1 MSKVNLKYVFYFLV
15 ISLSA
20 YLLVNTLILN
30 SSNKI
35 EDFSVIRPINVQ
47 NSSIRGDIS
56 NTPPASFNYELSAVR
71 LGDENTSVI
80 VKKGGKEY
88 VVQINELLENKYKLI
103 QVDKSVIIFEFQGKK
118 FTINNRFSMNN
129 FFKKSLLV
137 TTLCAFFIVHAQ
149 ETFILNYEDVD
160 IKKVTQDIANF
171 SKKTIILDPRV
182 KGKVTIFSNSLLSSD
197 EVWDVYLRT
206 IQVNGFSALND
217 ENFVRIVPENEA
229 TRDQNSGESG
239 GEFITRVIE
248 LKNRSSVELLPL
260 IKPIAGRQAN
270 VSSIASINSLLIVDR
285 KSNVERITEV
295 VKSLDED
302 NTASVTIVDLKN
314 LSSVEAVRILEK
326 LKSQNNPTINNFAA
340 ISFSASNSVI
350 VSANSITTNI
360 IKETLQQ
367 LDADA
372 ISEGSVAVIYLKYA
386 NAEEVAGIVSS
397 IASRFISSE
406 SEKPIV
412 TYHAPT
418 NSVVVSSD
426 ESNIA
431 TIKNLISKL
440 DIRRAQVLVEAIVV
454 ELSET
459 AARSLGVETIFA
471 GAEDGEIPIGITRFQ
486 NGTGP
491 DLLGLTGSAIESGDN
506 ANFSNIAAN
515 SLLNSQG
522 IIAGIGRI
530 SEDDDSMIAIINA
543 IDADKNSN
551 ILTTTSLLA
560 MDNEEASTVIG
571 QEIPITTGESL
582 GSNNTN
588 PFRTTSREEVGIK
601 LSIKP
606 QINEGNSVILEI
618 KQEVSGVAGPLTG
631 TTDLI
636 TNKRTI
642 ETTVL
647 VDNNQI
653 IVLGG
658 LVDEDIQEDIQRVPV
673 LGSIPILGKLFQS
686 SSESKVKKNLMV
698 FLRPKILV
706 DSESVSQIST
716 EKYNFIKA
724 EQLLKQQS
732 KLIDLTEDK

>member
-1 MSKVNLKYVFYFLV
+1 
-15 ISLSA
+15 
-20 YLLVNTLILN
+20 
-30 SSNKI
+30 
-35 EDFSVIRPINVQ
+35 
-47 NSSIRGDIS
+47 
-56 NTPPASFNYELSAVR
+56 
-71 LGDENTSVI
+71 
-80 VKKGGKEY
+80 
-88 VVQINELLENKYKLI
+88 
-103 QVDKSVIIFEFQGKK
+103 
-118 FTINNRFSMNN
+118 MNN

-137 TTLCAFFIVHAQ
+137 TTLCAFFVVQAQ

-182 KGKVTIFSNSLLSSD
+182 KGKVTIFSNSSLSSD

-270 VSSIASINSLLIVDR
+270 VSSIASINSLLVVDR

-295 VKSLDED
+295 VQSLDED
-302 NTASVTIVDLKN
+302 NTASVTIVNLKN

-326 LKSQNNPTINNFAA
+326 LKSQNNPTINNFVA

-386 NAEEVAGIVSS
+386 NAEEVSAIVSS

-601 LSIKP
+601 LSVKP

-673 LGSIPILGKLFQS
+673 LGSIPVLGKLFQS

-732 KLIDLTEDK
+732 KLIDLTKDK

>member
-1 MSKVNLKYVFYFLV
+1 
-15 ISLSA
+15 
-20 YLLVNTLILN
+20 
-30 SSNKI
+30 
-35 EDFSVIRPINVQ
+35 
-47 NSSIRGDIS
+47 
-56 NTPPASFNYELSAVR
+56 
-71 LGDENTSVI
+71 
-80 VKKGGKEY
+80 
-88 VVQINELLENKYKLI
+88 
-103 QVDKSVIIFEFQGKK
+103 
-118 FTINNRFSMNN
+118 MNN

-137 TTLCAFFIVHAQ
+137 TTLCSFFVVQAQ
-149 ETFILNYEDVD
+149 ESFILNYEDVD

-182 KGKVTIFSNSLLSSD
+182 KGKVTIFSNSSLSSD

-270 VSSIASINSLLIVDR
+270 VSSIASINSLLVVDR

-295 VKSLDED
+295 VQSLDED
-302 NTASVTIVDLKN
+302 NTASVTIVNLKN

-326 LKSQNNPTINNFAA
+326 LKSQNNPTINNFVA
-340 ISFSASNSVI
+340 ISFSSSNSVI

-386 NAEEVAGIVSS
+386 NAEEVSAIVSS

-491 DLLGLTGSAIESGDN
+491 DLLGLTGSAIESGNN

-522 IIAGIGRI
+522 IIAGIGKI

-601 LSIKP
+601 LSVKP

-673 LGSIPILGKLFQS
+673 LGSIPVLGKLFQS

-732 KLIDLTEDK
+732 KLIDLTKDK

>member
-1 MSKVNLKYVFYFLV
+1 
-15 ISLSA
+15 
-20 YLLVNTLILN
+20 
-30 SSNKI
+30 
-35 EDFSVIRPINVQ
+35 
-47 NSSIRGDIS
+47 
-56 NTPPASFNYELSAVR
+56 
-71 LGDENTSVI
+71 
-80 VKKGGKEY
+80 
-88 VVQINELLENKYKLI
+88 
-103 QVDKSVIIFEFQGKK
+103 
-118 FTINNRFSMNN
+118 MNN

-137 TTLCAFFIVHAQ
+137 TTLCAFFIVQAQ

-295 VKSLDED
+295 VESLDED

-326 LKSQNNPTINNFAA
+326 LKSQNNPTINNFVA

-386 NAEEVAGIVSS
+386 DAEEVAGIVSS

>member
-1 MSKVNLKYVFYFLV
+1 MISTIKKIFIFNLTL

-20 YLLVNTLILN
+20 
-30 SSNKI
+30 
-35 EDFSVIRPINVQ
+35 FS
-47 NSSIRGDIS
+47 
-56 NTPPASFNYELSAVR
+56 
-71 LGDENTSVI
+71 
-80 VKKGGKEY
+80 
-88 VVQINELLENKYKLI
+88 
-103 QVDKSVIIFEFQGKK
+103 
-118 FTINNRFSMNN
+118 
-129 FFKKSLLV
+129 
-137 TTLCAFFIVHAQ
+137 Q
-149 ETFILNYEDVD
+149 ESFILNYEDVD

-171 SKKTIILDPRV
+171 SRKTIILDPRV
-182 KGKVTIFSNSLLSSD
+182 KGKVTIFSNSSLSSD

-206 IQVNGFSALND
+206 IQVNGFSAIND
-217 ENFVRIVPENEA
+217 DNFVRIVPENEA
-229 TRDQNSGESG
+229 TRDSNSADSD
-239 GEFITRVIE
+239 GEFITRIIG
-248 LKNRSSVELLPL
+248 LNNRSSIELLPML
-260 IKPIAGRQAN
+260 KPIAGRQAN
-270 VSSIASINSLLIVDR
+270 VSSIASINSILIVDR
-285 KSNVERITEV
+285 ASNVERIADLILA
-295 VKSLDED
+295 LDQD
-302 NTASVTIVDLKN
+302 NTAAVSIIDLKN

-326 LKSQNNPTINNFAA
+326 LKAQNNPTINNFVA

-360 IKETLQQ
+360 IKETLKQ

-412 TYHAPT
+412 TYHSPT

-601 LSIKP
+601 LSVKP

-673 LGSIPILGKLFQS
+673 LGSIPVLGKLFQS

>member
-1 MSKVNLKYVFYFLV
+1 MNSFLRKSFLMT
-15 ISLSA
+15 ICC
-20 YLLVNTLILN
+20 I
-30 SSNKI
+30 
-35 EDFSVIRPINVQ
+35 FFNVQ
-47 NSSIRGDIS
+47 
-56 NTPPASFNYELSAVR
+56 
-71 LGDENTSVI
+71 
-80 VKKGGKEY
+80 
-88 VVQINELLENKYKLI
+88 
-103 QVDKSVIIFEFQGKK
+103 
-118 FTINNRFSMNN
+118 
-129 FFKKSLLV
+129 
-137 TTLCAFFIVHAQ
+137 AQ

-182 KGKVTIFSNSLLSSD
+182 KGKVTIFSNSSLSSE

-229 TRDQNSGESG
+229 TRDQNFGESG
-239 GEFITRVIE
+239 GEFITRVIQ
-248 LKNRSSVELLPL
+248 LKNRSSVEILPL

-270 VSSIASINSLLIVDR
+270 VSSIASINSLLVVDR
-285 KSNVERITEV
+285 KSNVKRITEV
-295 VKSLDED
+295 IRSLDEN

-326 LKSQNNPTINNFAA
+326 LKSQNNPTINNFVA

-350 VSANSITTNI
+350 VSANAITTNI

-418 NSVVVSSD
+418 NSIVVSSD

-431 TIKNLISKL
+431 TIRNLISKL

-486 NGTGP
+486 NGVGP

-506 ANFSNIAAN
+506 ANFSTIAAN

-582 GSNNTN
+582 GSSNAN

-601 LSIKP
+601 LSVKP

-658 LVDEDIQEDIQRVPV
+658 LIDEDIQEDIQRVPV
-673 LGSIPILGKLFQS
+673 LGSIPVLGKLFQS
-686 SSESKVKKNLMV
+686 SSESTVRKNLMV

-724 EQLLKQQS
+724 EQLLKQKS
-732 KLIDLTEDK
+732 KIIDLTEDK

>member
-1 MSKVNLKYVFYFLV
+1 
-15 ISLSA
+15 
-20 YLLVNTLILN
+20 
-30 SSNKI
+30 
-35 EDFSVIRPINVQ
+35 
-47 NSSIRGDIS
+47 
-56 NTPPASFNYELSAVR
+56 
-71 LGDENTSVI
+71 
-80 VKKGGKEY
+80 
-88 VVQINELLENKYKLI
+88 
-103 QVDKSVIIFEFQGKK
+103 
-118 FTINNRFSMNN
+118 MNN

-295 VKSLDED
+295 VESLDED

-326 LKSQNNPTINNFAA
+326 LKSQNNPTINNFVA

-386 NAEEVAGIVSS
+386 DAEEVAGIVSS

-588 PFRTTSREEVGIK
+588 PFRSTSREEVGIK

>member
-1 MSKVNLKYVFYFLV
+1 
-15 ISLSA
+15 
-20 YLLVNTLILN
+20 
-30 SSNKI
+30 
-35 EDFSVIRPINVQ
+35 
-47 NSSIRGDIS
+47 
-56 NTPPASFNYELSAVR
+56 
-71 LGDENTSVI
+71 
-80 VKKGGKEY
+80 
-88 VVQINELLENKYKLI
+88 
-103 QVDKSVIIFEFQGKK
+103 
-118 FTINNRFSMNN
+118 MNN

-137 TTLCAFFIVHAQ
+137 TTLCAFFVVQAQ

-182 KGKVTIFSNSLLSSD
+182 KGKITIFSNSSLSAD

-270 VSSIASINSLLIVDR
+270 VSSIASINSLLVVDR

-295 VKSLDED
+295 VQSLDED

-326 LKSQNNPTINNFAA
+326 LKSQNNPTINNFVA

-367 LDADA
+367 LDDDA

-601 LSIKP
+601 LSVKP

-673 LGSIPILGKLFQS
+673 LGSIPVLGKLFQS

>member
-1 MSKVNLKYVFYFLV
+1 
-15 ISLSA
+15 
-20 YLLVNTLILN
+20 
-30 SSNKI
+30 
-35 EDFSVIRPINVQ
+35 
-47 NSSIRGDIS
+47 
-56 NTPPASFNYELSAVR
+56 
-71 LGDENTSVI
+71 
-80 VKKGGKEY
+80 
-88 VVQINELLENKYKLI
+88 
-103 QVDKSVIIFEFQGKK
+103 
-118 FTINNRFSMNN
+118 MNN

-137 TTLCAFFIVHAQ
+137 TTLCAFFVVQAQ

-182 KGKVTIFSNSLLSSD
+182 KGKVTIFSNSSLSSD

-270 VSSIASINSLLIVDR
+270 VSSIASINSLLVVDR

-295 VKSLDED
+295 VQSLDED

-326 LKSQNNPTINNFAA
+326 LKSQNNPTINNFVA

-367 LDADA
+367 LDDDA

-601 LSIKP
+601 LSVKP
-606 QINEGNSVILEI
+606 QMNEGNSVILEI

-673 LGSIPILGKLFQS
+673 LGSIPVLGKLFQS

-732 KLIDLTEDK
+732 NLIDLTKDK